1 MLFLYKS
8 NSMKH
13 FLLFCLLSITLFSCC
28 KEDVPRPYQ
37 WPEGTGDYAPYTVG
51 STFTFEMTGVLPAFV
66 DSFTYTVTKDTM
78 INSLKFYKLVS
89 NKPNLAPAYFANYS
103 YGDLTEI
110 TYNLDFL
117 GLITIPVVSENTLRA
132 NAFLNFTWYENL
144 PIDFFGIPVN
154 VGFAYTIV
162 QKDFT
167 KLILDKSYDNTIT
180 AKEVVSINMPPGVP
194 LPPGV
199 PPSFQYDNSYTKGA
213 GLSQR
218 DVSSGTSQKLKHF
231 NIVK

>member
-1 MLFLYKS
+1 
-8 NSMKH
+8 MKH
-13 FLLFCLLSITLFSCC
+13 LLLFCILSITLFSCC

-51 STFTFEMTGVLPAFV
+51 STFNFEISSVAPAFI
-66 DSFTYTVTKDTM
+66 DSLTFTVTKDTM

-89 NKPNLAPAYFANYS
+89 SKPNLAPTYFANYS
-103 YGDLTEI
+103 NGDLTEI

-117 GLITIPVVSENTLRA
+117 GLITIPVVSENTLKA
-132 NAFLNFTWYENL
+132 NAFINFTWYEDL
-144 PIDFFGIPVN
+144 LVDFAGIPVN
-154 VGFAYTIV
+154 VDFAHTIV
-162 QKDFT
+162 KKDFE
-167 KLILDKSYDNTIT
+167 KLILDRGFENTIDV
-180 AKEVVSINMPPGVP
+180 KEVVTINMPPGYP

-199 PPSFQYDNSYTKGA
+199 PSTIQYDNSYSKGT

-218 DVSSGTSQKLKHF
+218 DISTGSSWKLKRF